1 MHQPSP
7 GLLFLV
13 SMCGQ
18 VLTEVEV
25 HLDPQDGVE
34 DEVWRVDP
42 ELGLEHVVDEVEVL
56 LAGDDDV
63 VDVGGAGVHLPD
75 LLGRLSV
82 PVLYPATPGVE
93 EGQEGRGNGTG
104 G

>member
-56 LAGDDDV
+56 LASDDDV
-63 VDVGGAGVHLPD
+63 VDVGGASVHLPD
-75 LLGRLSV
+75 LIGRLPV
-82 PVLYPATPGVE
+82 PVLHPGTKE
-93 EGQEGRGNGTG
+93 
-104 G
+104 